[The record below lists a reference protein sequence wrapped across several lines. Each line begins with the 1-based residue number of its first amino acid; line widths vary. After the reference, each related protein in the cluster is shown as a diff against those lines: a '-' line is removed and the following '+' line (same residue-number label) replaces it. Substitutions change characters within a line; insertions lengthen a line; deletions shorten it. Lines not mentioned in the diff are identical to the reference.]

1 MKSHVNMLSEKT
13 GVMAAAAQKDSAS
26 VPIMPYLQNVLPSE
40 PLIRIRP
47 GRSTLSVELKET
59 WAHRELLY
67 FLIWRDL
74 KVRYRQTALGAAW
87 VILQPLLMAL
97 VFTVFISKL
106 ARVPSDG
113 VPYPLFAYAGLLPWT
128 FFSNA
133 VSTSSYSLI
142 SNSYIITKVYFPRLI
157 IPTAVVGVRL
167 VDFLVASVV
176 LIVLMLSYGV
186 GVSWTIL
193 MMPLLLI
200 EVTLFALGVGLWFS
214 VLNIKY
220 RDVGT
225 VLPVLIQL
233 WMFASPIIYPS
244 ALVPDDWRLLYSL
257 NPVVGI
263 VEGIRASLFG
273 MGFDWS
279 SLIISAVMTL
289 LLLAYSVR
297 ALCRAEGIVESL

>member
-1 MKSHVNMLSEKT
+1 MLNEETSLASPAAQRD
-13 GVMAAAAQKDSAS
+13 AAAVPGIDYVPSA
-26 VPIMPYLQNVLPSE
+26 LPEE
-40 PLIRIRP
+40 PLIKIRP
-47 GRSTLSVELKET
+47 GRPSATAELREA

-74 KVRYRQTALGAAW
+74 KVRYRQTLLGAAW
-87 VILQPLLMAL
+87 VILQPLLTAL
-97 VFTVFISKL
+97 VFTVFMSKL

-157 IPTAVVGVRL
+157 IPAAVVGVRL
-167 VDFLVASVV
+167 IDFLVASVV
-176 LIVLMLSYGV
+176 LVVLMLCYGV
-186 GVSWTIL
+186 GVGWGI
-193 MMPLLLI
+193 LLLPVFVV
-200 EVTLFALGVGLWFS
+200 EATLFSFGVGLWFS
-214 VLNIKY
+214 VLNVRY

-244 ALVPDDWRLLYSL
+244 SLVPEGWRVFYSL
-257 NPVVGI
+257 NPLAGI
-263 VEGIRASLFG
+263 VEGMRASLFG
-273 MGFDWS
+273 LGFDWGGI
-279 SLIISAVMTL
+279 IISAAVTL
-289 LLLAYSVR
+289 LLLAHSVR
-297 ALCRAEGIVESL
+297 AFCRRGEGLVESL